1 MIIILIILLILIMR
15 NYRSP
20 DKLNQGPF
28 IQLYLGEEKRVQ
40 KMPLEEYITGT
51 VAAEMPASFATEAL
65 KAQAVCARTYALR
78 KLLQKH
84 EYPMKADLSDDI
96 NTCQAF
102 ISKEEFMRRHPRDSE
117 VYWEKIVQAV
127 QSTRGEIMV
136 YQNEPIDALYHS
148 TCGGQTESALE
159 VWGNEVPY
167 LHSVKCNYC
176 RESNYFHSVQVFNWQ
191 ELPGARGKNP
201 DIKILEKSSTGRIKK
216 IAIND
221 QIISGSSLRAR
232 LGLPSTWWRLKIGQ
246 GKIIINSR
254 GYGHGVGLCQYGA
267 NGMAQKGADYHVIL
281 NTYYQGIK
289 TYKLK
294 Y

>member
-1 MIIILIILLILIMR
+1 
-15 NYRSP
+15 
-20 DKLNQGPF
+20 
-28 IQLYLGEEKRVQ
+28 
-40 KMPLEEYITGT
+40 
-51 VAAEMPASFATEAL
+51 
-65 KAQAVCARTYALR
+65 
-78 KLLQKH
+78 
-84 EYPMKADLSDDI
+84 
-96 NTCQAF
+96 
-102 ISKEEFMRRHPRDSE
+102 
-117 VYWEKIVQAV
+117 
-127 QSTRGEIMV
+127 MV